1 MTVHDAAEIA
11 QGDPPPPPD
20 DGVEEEEEDPN
31 LPIEHPFSP
40 EKISIATKS
49 PTVDLIVNRIRE
61 NEIDLEPDFQRE
73 QMWDR
78 ARKSRLIESLLLR
91 IPIPAFYVAADD
103 EDRWTVVDGIQRM
116 SSINDYINNTF
127 SLWKL
132 EYLKDFEGKR
142 YEDLPR
148 AMQRRVKETE
158 LVVNVISPSTP
169 DEVMFNIFLRINTG
183 GIPLNPQEIRNAIAS
198 PHAREYL
205 KDLARSDEFLKA
217 TENSIRSKRMAD
229 RECILRLLAFYMD
242 SWSNY
247 SDSATDLNTYL
258 TMAMKNLG
266 QIKQKERD
274 EYATN
279 FKKAM
284 DAAFRIFG
292 RDAFRRQKNNW
303 RTPVNKALLETWGVA
318 LAKCSPEQIEI
329 LVSKRDDIKMES
341 ARLTNEDNDFIDA
354 ISYGTGDRR
363 RVEKRFTAVENLVRS
378 ML

>member
-1 MTVHDAAEIA
+1 MW
-11 QGDPPPPPD
+11 G
-20 DGVEEEEEDPN
+20 
-31 LPIEHPFSP
+31 
-40 EKISIATKS
+40 
-49 PTVDLIVNRIRE
+49 RI
-61 NEIDLEPDFQRE
+61 
-73 QMWDR
+73 
-78 ARKSRLIESLLLR
+78 RKSRLIESLLLR

-127 SLWKL
+127 SLGKL

-183 GIPLNPQEIRNAIAS
+183 GVPLNSQEIRNAIAP
-198 PHAREYL
+198 PHVREYL

-242 SWSNY
+242 SWNNY
-247 SDSATDLNTYL
+247 SDSAIDLNTYL
-258 TMAMKNLG
+258 TKAMKNLG
-266 QIKQKERD
+266 EIRQKERD
-274 EYATN
+274 DYATN
-279 FKKAM
+279 VKKAM

-292 RDAFRRQKNNW
+292 RDAFRRRYSDW

-318 LAKCSPEQIEI
+318 LAKCSPEQIEM
-329 LVSKRDDIKMES
+329 LVSKRDAIKME
-341 ARLTNEDNDFIDA
+341 AERLTNEDSDFIDA
-354 ISYGTGDRR
+354 ISYGTGDRK
-363 RVEKRFTAVENLVRS
+363 RVEKRFTTVENLVRS